1 VDFARAPGEDGENRR
16 DRLGHQNTARPGN
29 LKSAVRYIQTMR
41 VNHTRERLAK
51 GEAVFGCGLQ
61 VYRSAEICRT
71 FAAAGFDYV
80 FIDLEHGSYDLETV
94 QDMIKAAVESGITPI
109 VRVAELLYS
118 LICRLLDAGAQG
130 VILPR
135 VEDPKV
141 LEEAVGW
148 MRFPP
153 EGTRGYGVNP
163 TMLGYESH
171 TFPEVIEHL
180 NRNTV
185 SVVQFETVT
194 AMERADELLSVHG
207 VDIAMVG
214 PADLSISL
222 GIPGQFEHP
231 LLISTVERLI
241 EKCVAHHVVPG
252 IQTRTVGMA
261 KAWAERGMR
270 FVGASAEHGLLLEK
284 ARETVAALQ
293 AVKTASRA

>member
-1 VDFARAPGEDGENRR
+1 
-16 DRLGHQNTARPGN
+16 
-29 LKSAVRYIQTMR
+29 MR
-41 VNHTRERLAK
+41 VNHTRERLSK
-51 GEAVFGCGLQ
+51 GETVFGCGLQ
-61 VYRSAEICRT
+61 VYRSPEICRM

-80 FIDLEHGSYDLETV
+80 FIDMEHGAFDLETV
-94 QDMIKAAVESGITPI
+94 QDMIKAALESGITPI

-118 LICRLLDAGAQG
+118 LIARLLDAGAQG
-130 VILPR
+130 IILPR

-148 MRFPP
+148 MRFPT

-180 NRNTV
+180 NRNTL

-194 AMERADELLSVHG
+194 AMERADELLSVRG
-207 VDIAMVG
+207 TNIAMVG

-222 GIPGQFEHP
+222 GVPGQLEHP
-231 LLISTVERLI
+231 LLVSTVDRLI

-252 IQTRTVGMA
+252 IQTRTLA
-261 KAWAERGMR
+261 AARFWTERGMR